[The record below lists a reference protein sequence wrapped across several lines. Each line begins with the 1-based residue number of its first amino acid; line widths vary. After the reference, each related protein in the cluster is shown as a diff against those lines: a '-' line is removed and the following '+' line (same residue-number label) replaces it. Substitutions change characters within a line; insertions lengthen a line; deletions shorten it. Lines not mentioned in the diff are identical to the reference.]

1 MFHMTDLYVTTTNPS
16 LGLWITSFAFALVWT
31 PNGETSQP
39 ASQPVSWQVSQ
50 LWHWTKQTAK
60 KSWKRGSG
68 KP

>member
-39 ASQPVSWQVSQ
+39 ASQPAGKLASQ
-50 LWHWTKQTAK
+50 PALALD
-60 KSWKRGSG
+60 
-68 KP
+68 